1 MAAAAAGPG
10 ERERRV
16 RALSAA
22 LQARLGPYEPLLSAL
37 QAALVWERP
46 GRSALG
52 WAGAHGAFCFLALT
66 SLRLVFLVAFGLIII
81 ICLDQWKNKIWPEIK
96 VARSDELENESWGY
110 VHPQLLSVPEL
121 CHHLAEGWV
130 TGVTFLRNLFIFKKQ
145 NPGKFCLL
153 VCGVFTF
160 LAVLGRY
167 IPGVLL
173 SYLMLLFILLW
184 PLAVYHKLGQRMY
197 LKLEPALQRLDFSVR
212 GYMMSKQR
220 VKQLRQRA
228 LNQEHADTGSDS
240 EEELAAFCP
249 KLDDSVVA
257 KELTISDSEHSDAE
271 VSYTEN
277 GTFNLSRGQTP
288 LTEGSEGERRNSLLK
303 AKGLYW
309 TCFSVVD
316 PKEGNEENRPDLDGH
331 SDPEESFA
339 RDLPD
344 FPSINPE
351 VTGIDDEDD
360 TSIGIPSL
368 AYRSQGIEDLRHPYD
383 RGEAVPEL
391 LTGAGPSVHN
401 LTNNLAGFV
410 TRGMIQLALSGAS
423 EPGPVC
429 SDNPQRG
436 TKTYLRTSSSD
447 LDTDAEGDDFE
458 LLDQSELIQ
467 LDPASSRGQ

>member
-1 MAAAAAGPG
+1 MISRGISAAAPRPRPRCTRRLHVPPCSRPACRRPTELSMREAHFRETAANP
-10 ERERRV
+10 
-16 RALSAA
+16 ALD
-22 LQARLGPYEPLLSAL
+22 LRLDN
-37 QAALVWERP
+37 
-46 GRSALG
+46 
-52 WAGAHGAFCFLALT
+52 AHAHFLALT

-81 ICLDQWKNKIWPEIK
+81 VCLDQWKNKIWPEIK
-96 VARSDELENESWGY
+96 VARPDELDNESWGY

-121 CHHLAEGWV
+121 CHHLADGWV
-130 TGVTFLRNLFIFKKQ
+130 TGATFLRNLFVFKRQ

-167 IPGVLL
+167 IPGLLL

-184 PLAVYHKLGQRMY
+184 PLAVYHRLGQRMY
-197 LKLEPALQRLDFSVR
+197 MKLEPALQRLDFSVR

-220 VKQLRQRA
+220 EKQLRQRA
-228 LNQEHADTGSDS
+228 LNQDPADAGSDS

-249 KLDDSVVA
+249 KLDDAVVA

-288 LTEGSEGERRNSLLK
+288 LTEGSE
-303 AKGLYW
+303 
-309 TCFSVVD
+309 
-316 PKEGNEENRPDLDGH
+316 DLDGH

-368 AYRSQGIEDLRHPYD
+368 AYRSQGMEGLRRPH
-383 RGEAVPEL
+383 GQEEAVPEL
-391 LTGAGPSVHN
+391 LFGALPSAHN

-410 TRGMIQLALSGAS
+410 TRGMIELALSGAS
-423 EPGPVC
+423 QPGPGC

-467 LDPASSRGQ
+467 LDPAGLRGQ

>member
-1 MAAAAAGPG
+1 MAEAAGHSA
-10 ERERRV
+10 RERRV
-16 RALSAA
+16 RALSAS
-22 LQARLGPYEPLLSAL
+22 LQARLGPYEPALSAL

-52 WAGAHGAFCFLALT
+52 WAAAHGLFWFFALT
-66 SLRLVFLVAFGLIII
+66 SLRLVFLIAFSLMIIV
-81 ICLDQWKNKIWPEIK
+81 CLDQWKNRIWPEIQ
-96 VARSDELENESWGY
+96 VARTDESDTDSWGY
-110 VHPQLLSVPEL
+110 VHPQLLSIPEL

-130 TGVTFLRNLFIFKKQ
+130 TGANFLRNLLVFKSQ

-153 VCGVFTF
+153 ACGVFTF
-160 LAVLGRY
+160 LTVLGRY
-167 IPGVLL
+167 IPGLLL

-184 PLAVYHKLGQRMY
+184 PLAVYHKLGQRVYM
-197 LKLEPALQRLDFSVR
+197 KLEPALQRLDFSVQ

-220 VKQLRQRA
+220 ERQLRQQASNR
-228 LNQEHADTGSDS
+228 HPPDDGSDS

-257 KELTISDSEHSDAE
+257 KELTISESEHSDAE

-288 LTEGSEGERRNSLLK
+288 LTEGSE
-303 AKGLYW
+303 
-309 TCFSVVD
+309 
-316 PKEGNEENRPDLDGH
+316 DLDGH

-368 AYRSQGIEDLRHPYD
+368 AYRSQGTEDLRPPYD
-383 RGEAVPEL
+383 QEVIGL
-391 LTGAGPSVHN
+391 LPSAHH

-423 EPGPVC
+423 QPGPAC
-429 SDNPQRG
+429 SDNSQRG

-458 LLDQSELIQ
+458 LLDQSELNQ
-467 LDPASSRGQ
+467 LDPAGSRGH

>member
-1 MAAAAAGPG
+1 MEAAGAG
-10 ERERRV
+10 ERERERRV

-22 LQARLGPYEPLLSAL
+22 LRARLGPYEPLLSAL

-52 WAGAHGAFCFLALT
+52 WVGAHGAFCFLALT

-96 VARSDELENESWGY
+96 VARSDELDNESWGY

-167 IPGVLL
+167 IPGLLL

-184 PLAVYHKLGQRMY
+184 PLAVYHRLGQRMY
-197 LKLEPALQRLDFSVR
+197 LKLEPALHRLDFSVR

-220 VKQLRQRA
+220 VKQLCPRV
-228 LNQEHADTGSDS
+228 LNQERADAGSDS

-288 LTEGSEGERRNSLLK
+288 LTEGSE
-303 AKGLYW
+303 
-309 TCFSVVD
+309 
-316 PKEGNEENRPDLDGH
+316 DLDGH

-368 AYRSQGIEDLRHPYD
+368 AYRSQGMEVLRD
-383 RGEAVPEL
+383 QEGAGPEL
-391 LTGAGPSVHN
+391 LPGALPSMHN

-423 EPGPVC
+423 EPGPTR

-436 TKTYLRTSSSD
+436 TKTYPRTSSSD